1 MPRGSMVHAPLRMMV
16 AGDRSSVGKSTI
28 SLGLLVAL
36 LDAGFLPHEVAYIK
50 PATQCVSSTLVARF
64 CEEQGIACEH
74 IGPVVYYRGFTRQ
87 QLDNPSEHNALVAQC
102 SEAVDRISTGKRI
115 TVIDGVGYPSVGSVV
130 GCSSA
135 DLAVAC
141 AAPVLLVGKPGV
153 GDAVDSFNLCARYFE
168 AQAVPVLG
176 SIFNRLSPSGFY
188 SLDTCRR
195 YLRKYMAGSRP
206 RQRVYGMLPTH
217 ETLGTLGAEEACGL
231 SFERPKARQRRPAP
245 PSAAQ
250 RRPLQTRAC
259 LRAACLRRAC
269 MPVARC
275 AGASERRPDDR
286 AGPRGGGGTVS
297 TLPRA
302 RRRQA
307 AASRPRRGDGAPIG
321 VGGGPGAVPNRRG
334 RVGGGED
341 GQRTSSRRNAGFV
354 VATRFAARVGKA
366 SQNNPT
372 YMQPYL

>member
-1 MPRGSMVHAPLRMMV
+1 MVHAPLRMMV

-206 RQRVYGMLPTH
+206 RQRVYGMLPVH

-231 SFERPKARQRRPAP
+231 SFERPKARPAPPSAAQRRPAP

-250 RRPLQTRAC
+250 RRPAPPSAAQRRPAPPTADPLQTHAC
-259 LRAACLRRAC
+259 LRAACLRRAR
-269 MPVARC
+269 MAVARC
-275 AGASERRPDDR
+275 AGASERRPDER
-286 AGPRGGGGTVS
+286 GGPRGGGGTVG

-307 AASRPRRGDGAPIG
+307 AASRPGGGDGAPIG
-321 VGGGPGAVPNRRG
+321 VGGGPSAVPNRRG
-334 RVGGGED
+334 RVGGRGKA
-341 GQRTSSRRNAGFV
+341 GNRTRTSSSSIGDD
-354 VATRFAARVGKA
+354 
-366 SQNNPT
+366 
-372 YMQPYL
+372 

>member
-1 MPRGSMVHAPLRMMV
+1 MVHAPLRMMV

-176 SIFNRLSPSGFY
+176 SIFNRLAPSGFY

-245 PSAAQ
+245 LSIAQ
-250 RRPLQTRAC
+250 RRPAPPSAAHCRPVHACARHACGERAC
-259 LRAACLRRAC
+259 LLCGVQVPPSAGPMTEQDRAA
-269 MPVARC
+269 VAALSALFREHVDVKQLLADLEGATARPSEWAADLAQYPTG
-275 AGASERRPDDR
+275 AG
-286 AGPRGGGGTVS
+286 G
-297 TLPRA
+297 
-302 RRRQA
+302 
-307 AASRPRRGDGAPIG
+307 
-321 VGGGPGAVPNRRG
+321 
-334 RVGGGED
+334 
-341 GQRTSSRRNAGFV
+341 
-354 VATRFAARVGKA
+354 
-366 SQNNPT
+366 
-372 YMQPYL
+372 

>member
-1 MPRGSMVHAPLRMMV
+1 MVHAPLRMMV

-87 QLDNPSEHNALVAQC
+87 QLDNSAEHRSEALVAQC

-135 DLAVAC
+135 DIAVAC

-195 YLRKYMAGSRP
+195 YVRKYMASSRP

-217 ETLGTLGAEEACGL
+217 DILGTLGAEEACGL
-231 SFERPKARQRRPAP
+231 SFERAKACHRPAP
-245 PSAAQ
+245 PCADLH
-250 RRPLQTRAC
+250 RPVAPSTPHCRPVRCSRAHACGATCRC
-259 LRAACLRRAC
+259 LRA
-269 MPVARC
+269 PAR
-275 AGASERRPDDR
+275 
-286 AGPRGGGGTVS
+286 
-297 TLPRA
+297 
-302 RRRQA
+302 
-307 AASRPRRGDGAPIG
+307 
-321 VGGGPGAVPNRRG
+321 
-334 RVGGGED
+334 
-341 GQRTSSRRNAGFV
+341 
-354 VATRFAARVGKA
+354 
-366 SQNNPT
+366 
-372 YMQPYL
+372 

>member
-1 MPRGSMVHAPLRMMV
+1 MV

-245 PSAAQ
+245 PSASHY
-250 RRPLQTRAC
+250 RPVHACARHACGERAC
-259 LRAACLRRAC
+259 LLRGVQVPPSAGPMTEQDRAA
-269 MPVARC
+269 VAALSALFREHVDVKQLLADLEGATARPSEWAADLAQYPTG
-275 AGASERRPDDR
+275 AG
-286 AGPRGGGGTVS
+286 G
-297 TLPRA
+297 
-302 RRRQA
+302 
-307 AASRPRRGDGAPIG
+307 
-321 VGGGPGAVPNRRG
+321 
-334 RVGGGED
+334 
-341 GQRTSSRRNAGFV
+341 
-354 VATRFAARVGKA
+354 
-366 SQNNPT
+366 
-372 YMQPYL
+372 

>member
-1 MPRGSMVHAPLRMMV
+1 MVHAPLRMMV

-206 RQRVYGMLPTH
+206 RQRVYGMLPVH

-231 SFERPKARQRRPAP
+231 SFERPKARPAPPSAAQRRPAPPSAAQRRPAPPSAAQRRPAP

-250 RRPLQTRAC
+250 RRPLQTHCRPMHACARHACGERAC
-259 LRAACLRRAC
+259 LLRGVQVPPSAGPMSEEDRAA
-269 MPVARC
+269 VAALSALFREHVDVKQLLADLEGATARPSEWAADLAQYPTG
-275 AGASERRPDDR
+275 AG
-286 AGPRGGGGTVS
+286 G
-297 TLPRA
+297 
-302 RRRQA
+302 
-307 AASRPRRGDGAPIG
+307 
-321 VGGGPGAVPNRRG
+321 
-334 RVGGGED
+334 
-341 GQRTSSRRNAGFV
+341 
-354 VATRFAARVGKA
+354 
-366 SQNNPT
+366 
-372 YMQPYL
+372 

>member
-1 MPRGSMVHAPLRMMV
+1 MVHAPLRMMV

-176 SIFNRLSPSGFY
+176 SIFNRLAPSGFY

-206 RQRVYGMLPTH
+206 RQRVYGMLPAH

-231 SFERPKARQRRPAP
+231 SFERPKARHRSSPAQPRPAPPNAAQRRPAP
-245 PSAAQ
+245 PSAAHY
-250 RRPLQTRAC
+250 RPVCVARAR
-259 LRAACLRRAC
+259 L
-269 MPVARC
+269 PVARC

-307 AASRPRRGDGAPIG
+307 AASRSRGGDGAPVG

-334 RVGGGED
+334 RLGGGED

-372 YMQPYL
+372 YM

>member
-1 MPRGSMVHAPLRMMV
+1 MVNANLRLMV
-16 AGDRSSVGKSTI
+16 AGDRSSVGKSTV
-28 SLGLLVAL
+28 SLGLLIAV

-87 QLDNPSEHNALVAQC
+87 QLDNSAEHRSEALVAQC
-102 SEAVDRISTGKRI
+102 SEAVDRISTGKKI
-115 TVIDGVGYPSVGSVV
+115 TIVDGVGYPSVGSVV

-135 DLAVAC
+135 DIAVAC

-195 YLRKYMAGSRP
+195 YVRKYMASSRP

-217 ETLGTLGAEEACGL
+217 DILGTLGAEEACGL
-231 SFERPKARQRRPAP
+231 SFERAKVP
-245 PSAAQ
+245 PSAGPMTEQ
-250 RRPLQTRAC
+250 D
-259 LRAACLRRAC
+259 RAAVAALSALFREHVDVKQLLADLEGATARPSEWAADLAQYPMQSPGTAKAC
-269 MPVARC
+269 DPVS
-275 AGASERRPDDR
+275 G
-286 AGPRGGGGTVS
+286 
-297 TLPRA
+297 LH
-302 RRRQA
+302 
-307 AASRPRRGDGAPIG
+307 
-321 VGGGPGAVPNRRG
+321 
-334 RVGGGED
+334 
-341 GQRTSSRRNAGFV
+341 
-354 VATRFAARVGKA
+354 
-366 SQNNPT
+366 
-372 YMQPYL
+372 

>member
-1 MPRGSMVHAPLRMMV
+1 MVHAPLRMMV

-130 GCSSA
+130 GWSSA

-245 PSAAQ
+245 PSAAHC
-250 RRPLQTRAC
+250 RPVHACARHACGERAC
-259 LRAACLRRAC
+259 LLRGVQVPPSAGPMTEQDRAA
-269 MPVARC
+269 VAALSALFREHVDVKQLLADLEGATARPSEWAADLAQYPTG
-275 AGASERRPDDR
+275 AG
-286 AGPRGGGGTVS
+286 G
-297 TLPRA
+297 
-302 RRRQA
+302 
-307 AASRPRRGDGAPIG
+307 
-321 VGGGPGAVPNRRG
+321 
-334 RVGGGED
+334 
-341 GQRTSSRRNAGFV
+341 
-354 VATRFAARVGKA
+354 
-366 SQNNPT
+366 
-372 YMQPYL
+372 